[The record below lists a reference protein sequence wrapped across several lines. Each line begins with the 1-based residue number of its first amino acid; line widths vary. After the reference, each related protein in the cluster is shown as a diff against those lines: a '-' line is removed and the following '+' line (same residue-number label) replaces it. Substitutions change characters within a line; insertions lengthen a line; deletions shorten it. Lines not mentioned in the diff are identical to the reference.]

1 MTKKKRHKLGE
12 GYIWFSRPHARGL
25 EYTHVSLTKRVDG
38 REFDV
43 PIKISNLG
51 GWQKVKLYAEYV
63 PVRRHK

>member
-12 GYIWFSRPHARGL
+12 GYIWFSHPPATGYK
-25 EYTHVSLTKRVDG
+25 YTHVSLTKRRDG

-43 PIKISNLG
+43 PIKIGKLG

-63 PVRRHK
+63 PKKTD